1 MCLNIHHRVTKQS
14 FNILFAATAQPVA
27 VSLRPQRAMVFVIQG
42 WHTTQQLLVCNI
54 LHYLIYRI
62 VNSFELISEILL
74 GL

>member
-42 WHTTQQLLVCNI
+42 WHTTQQLLVC
-54 LHYLIYRI
+54 
-62 VNSFELISEILL
+62 
-74 GL
+74 